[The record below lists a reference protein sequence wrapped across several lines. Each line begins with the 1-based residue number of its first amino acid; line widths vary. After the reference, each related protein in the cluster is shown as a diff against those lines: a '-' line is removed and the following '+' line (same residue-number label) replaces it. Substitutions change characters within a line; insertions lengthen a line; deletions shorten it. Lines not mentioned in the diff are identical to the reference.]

1 LTISSFSCSSL
12 FVEGLITTSLTICSF
27 CCSNTAETTD
37 GQTGG
42 NKPINKKIGTAE
54 TTDGQIGGNKPFNKK
69 IGTAETT
76 DGQTRAYYLQFDY
89 Q

>member
-1 LTISSFSCSSL
+1 LTISSFS
-12 FVEGLITTSLTICSF
+12 
-27 CCSNTAETTD
+27 AETTD

-42 NKPINKKIGTAE
+42 NKPINTKIGTAE

-69 IGTAETT
+69 IGTAETK
-76 DGQTRAYYLQFDY
+76 FDH